1 MLIFQREDRQT
12 GNPIVGQVDQ
22 KNGQNTSIY
31 ALTEHKLKMT
41 FTKVRKEKGLLKKAR
56 TTNNYFAGPQ
66 SWIKH
71 ICQVISGFH

>member
-31 ALTEHKLKMT
+31 ALTEQMT
-41 FTKVRKEKGLLKKAR
+41 KNDLHQSSKRKRLIKKRPVQQLIISQVRSPG
-56 TTNNYFAGPQ
+56 
-66 SWIKH
+66 
-71 ICQVISGFH
+71 

>member
-31 ALTEHKLKMT
+31 ALTEQMT
-41 FTKVRKEKGLLKKAR
+41 KNDLHQSSKRKKA
-56 TTNNYFAGPQ
+56 Y
-66 SWIKH
+66 
-71 ICQVISGFH
+71 